1 MLEWD
6 GIEGYSLLFP
16 PWWPICRPG
25 DDESGKSK
33 PWARKKKEC
42 TFIPEKIVFYWNLWC
57 RFTPKLA

>member
-1 MLEWD
+1 MALKVIRCFFHLGGPYAD
-6 GIEGYSLLFP
+6 QGMMNP
-16 PWWPICRPG
+16 
-25 DDESGKSK
+25 GKSK